1 MKPTSAF
8 FLSLGVDR
16 FTGNTGDSETVTQ
29 QLTAAVP
36 MAKMGQPEENAST
49 VLFLC
54 SDAASYMTGQSLVVD
69 GGYVTQ

>member
-8 FLSLGVDR
+8 FLFLNVDR

-36 MAKMGQPEENAST
+36 MARMGQPEEMAST
-49 VLFLC
+49 VLFWC
-54 SDAASYMTGQSLVVD
+54 FDAASYMTGQSLVVD